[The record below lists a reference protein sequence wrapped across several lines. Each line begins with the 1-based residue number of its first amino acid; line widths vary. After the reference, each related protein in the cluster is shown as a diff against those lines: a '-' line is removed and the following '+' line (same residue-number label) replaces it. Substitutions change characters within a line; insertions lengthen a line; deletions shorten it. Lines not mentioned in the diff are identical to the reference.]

1 MTEAPAHPGAG
12 GGAISS
18 AAAAADL
25 DDLLTAF
32 GRHIEQRRAAHG
44 GVPTFYDNHVR
55 RTAAALAEGTLPA
68 DRHGDA
74 VRLLRDYV
82 ALTDAP
88 RFCDPRPRLA
98 RSRDETAAAM
108 AVPPE
113 IYAASQGIGAVLRW
127 RGLPLFKTVY
137 DLAAYPMLL
146 DELRPATVLEF
157 GSGTGAS
164 AQWLADIAA
173 CHALQPRIVSIDRR
187 PVPCVD
193 DRITFLTG
201 DVADLPAVLPQE
213 LTRTFAHPWLVIEDV
228 HACVD
233 QILTAIDQLLQP
245 GDYLLVE
252 DSLPKRD
259 ELRNLTASGTYLLD
273 TRYTDLF
280 GQNTT
285 CAPDS
290 ILRKTDTVHATTGS
304 TP

>member
-1 MTEAPAHPGAG
+1 MTEAPAPLAVGSGTISPGHAAG
-12 GGAISS
+12 LG
-18 AAAAADL
+18 
-25 DDLLTAF
+25 DLLAAV

-55 RTAAALAEGTLPA
+55 RTAAALADGTLPA

-82 ALTDAP
+82 ALAEAP

-98 RSRDETAAAM
+98 RSRDETVAAM

-113 IYAASQGIGAVLRW
+113 IYAASQGIGTVLRW

-137 DLAAYPMLL
+137 DVAAYPMLI
-146 DELRPATVLEF
+146 DELRPATIIEF

-164 AQWLADIAA
+164 AQWLADITA
-173 CHALQPRIVSIDRR
+173 CHELQPRIVSIDRR

-193 DRITFLTG
+193 DRVTFVTG
-201 DVADLPAVLPQE
+201 DVADLPKLLPEE
-213 LTRTFAHPWLVIEDV
+213 LTGTFAHPWLVIEDV
-228 HACVD
+228 HACVS
-233 QILTAIDQLLQP
+233 QILTAMDQLLQP

-259 ELRNLTASGTYLLD
+259 ELRNLTAGGTYLLD

-290 ILRKTDTVHATTGS
+290 ILRKTDTSHATTES
-304 TP
+304 PR